1 MRNLKLFL
9 KSAVAFFFL
18 FFLHGFSIGNGQQGI
33 SYNLRLLATHSAKP
47 TINKNLKDEKPP
59 EITEHYPSGC

>member
-1 MRNLKLFL
+1 MR
-9 KSAVAFFFL
+9 
-18 FFLHGFSIGNGQQGI
+18 GQKRKRKKMI
-33 SYNLRLLATHSAKP
+33 KNETLIRSNAITANLRLLATHSAKP